1 MFFLYFGRKSEFET
15 RCWVDKTFFLFNRLL
30 SCCCYMTYG
39 VLKIFK
45 LYSSC
50 PPKALESW
58 ELLDFFWNICCFFL
72 GGEGS
77 AWGWP
82 QFSELWRGD
91 GASREVKSS
100 ASDRNWHDSYRWESG
115 SHGRA
120 NVHVDVT
127 DWNISDAEF
136 YKWIAWMGKEL
147 AKFRKNKHKCAI
159 CSLNVAKNP
168 LTSDAIMRLCDFLED
183 TEAALWLGNDP
194 MFVPFVPTR
203 IW

>member
-1 MFFLYFGRKSEFET
+1 MEGEKGGK
-15 RCWVDKTFFLFNRLL
+15 C
-30 SCCCYMTYG
+30 
-39 VLKIFK
+39 
-45 LYSSC
+45 
-50 PPKALESW
+50 
-58 ELLDFFWNICCFFL
+58 L
-72 GGEGS
+72 GGGINFPNL
-77 AWGWP
+77 G
-82 QFSELWRGD
+82 QGD

-100 ASDRNWHDSYRWESG
+100 ASDRNWRDSYRWESG
-115 SHGRA
+115 SDGRA
-120 NVHVDVT
+120 NVHVDVA
-127 DWNISDAEF
+127 DWNIPDAEF

-203 IW
+203 IC

>member
-1 MFFLYFGRKSEFET
+1 MLKH
-15 RCWVDKTFFLFNRLL
+15 LF
-30 SCCCYMTYG
+30 S
-39 VLKIFK
+39 F
-45 LYSSC
+45 
-50 PPKALESW
+50 
-58 ELLDFFWNICCFFL
+58 FFL
-72 GGEGS
+72 GGSAS

-82 QFSELWRGD
+82 QFSELCRGD

-100 ASDRNWHDSYRWESG
+100 ASDRNWRDSYRWESG

-120 NVHVDVT
+120 NVHVDVA